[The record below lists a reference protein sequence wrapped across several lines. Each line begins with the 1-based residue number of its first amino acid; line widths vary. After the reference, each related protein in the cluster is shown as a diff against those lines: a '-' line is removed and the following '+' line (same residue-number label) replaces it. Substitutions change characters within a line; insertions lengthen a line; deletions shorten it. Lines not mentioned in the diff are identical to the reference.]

1 MFCPKCG
8 TEVSDDKAFCPEC
21 GNPLK
26 SQAQQASG
34 ARQTAGAQQASEGQ
48 QTAGE
53 QQNFGAQ
60 QQSWQATGAQSGA
73 RPHPQV
79 QFQSDTVV
87 LPDEYKPI
95 SMWGYF
101 GYEILFSIPIVGFIV
116 LIVLSINGKN
126 QNVKNFA
133 RSYFCF
139 TIIVLIL
146 LVILLVTVVGVG
158 ASAAFGGYY

>member
-34 ARQTAGAQQASEGQ
+34 GQQTAGAQQASEGQ
-48 QTAGE
+48 QTAGA
-53 QQNFGAQ
+53 QQ
-60 QQSWQATGAQSGA
+60 QQSWQATGAQNGA

-146 LVILLVTVVGVG
+146 LVILLVSVAGAG

>member
-34 ARQTAGAQQASEGQ
+34 ARQTAGAQQASDGQ
-48 QTAGE
+48 QTAG
-53 QQNFGAQ
+53 A
-60 QQSWQATGAQSGA
+60 QQSWQATGAQNGA

-133 RSYFCF
+133 ISYFCF

-146 LVILLVTVVGVG
+146 LVILLVSVAGAG

>member
-48 QTAGE
+48 QTAG
-53 QQNFGAQ
+53 A

-146 LVILLVTVVGVG
+146 LVILLVSVAGAG

>member
-34 ARQTAGAQQASEGQ
+34 AQQAAGAQQASEGQ
-48 QTAGE
+48 QTAE
-53 QQNFGAQ
+53 AQ
-60 QQSWQATGAQSGA
+60 QRWQATGAQSGA

-87 LPDEYKPI
+87 LTDEYKPI

-146 LVILLVTVVGVG
+146 LVSVAGAG

>member
-1 MFCPKCG
+1 
-8 TEVSDDKAFCPEC
+8 
-21 GNPLK
+21 
-26 SQAQQASG
+26 
-34 ARQTAGAQQASEGQ
+34 
-48 QTAGE
+48 
-53 QQNFGAQ
+53 
-60 QQSWQATGAQSGA
+60 
-73 RPHPQV
+73 
-79 QFQSDTVV
+79 
-87 LPDEYKPI
+87 
-95 SMWGYF
+95 MWGYF

-146 LVILLVTVVGVG
+146 LVSVAGAG

>member
-26 SQAQQASG
+26 SQAQQNSG
-34 ARQTAGAQQASEGQ
+34 AQQAAGAQQASEGQ
-48 QTAGE
+48 QTAG
-53 QQNFGAQ
+53 A

-146 LVILLVTVVGVG
+146 LVILLVSVAGAG

>member
-26 SQAQQASG
+26 SQAQQTSG
-34 ARQTAGAQQASEGQ
+34 VQQAAGAQQASEGQ
-48 QTAGE
+48 QTAGA
-53 QQNFGAQ
+53 QN
-60 QQSWQATGAQSGA
+60 GA

-146 LVILLVTVVGVG
+146 LVILLVSVAGAG